1 MHIHRGSQR
10 ATIAIVGGESLLG
23 KEVHELLESRKVPAT
38 LKLVA
43 AIEVEEA
50 PKGAASIL
58 TRGPAS
64 GMDEPLVMASIELA
78 DLGSARVVILAGS
91 KASSEKAYQKI
102 RGATPAPAVV
112 APAVI
117 DVSGGLEDLAEARL
131 RAPMVEA
138 PGFDA
143 GFDSKDAVQ
152 TIAHPAAIALALL
165 LTHLQKAGAIRRS
178 VVEIFEP
185 VSERGQAGI
194 EELQKQAVALLSF
207 KPLPKDVFDAQ
218 VSFNM
223 LSQYGSESPLALE
236 EIEQK
241 IDRHLASLLA
251 ATGAP
256 MPSLRLIQA
265 PVFHGYS
272 ISAWVEF
279 EESPGLDDL
288 VQALASAHIDVR
300 TSDHEPPTNVG
311 VAGLGGIT
319 VGAIRQDRNQPR
331 AWWFWAVADN
341 LQIAAENAWEVA
353 RGYLDAH

>member
-1 MHIHRGSQR
+1 MHTHRSSQGGSPR
-10 ATIAIVGGESLLG
+10 STIAIVGGESLLG
-23 KEVHELLESRKVPAT
+23 KEVHELLESRKVHAT

-43 AIEVEEA
+43 AIEVEDA
-50 PKGAASIL
+50 PKGVASIL
-58 TRGPAS
+58 TRGPTSA
-64 GMDEPLVMASIELA
+64 MDEPLVMASIELA

-91 KASSEKAYQKI
+91 KASSLKAYEKI
-102 RGATPAPAVV
+102 RGAQP

-117 DVSGGLEDLAEARL
+117 DLSGGLEDLAEARL
-131 RAPMVEA
+131 RAPMVEPSGGHA
-138 PGFDA
+138 KEG
-143 GFDSKDAVQ
+143 VQ

-178 VVEIFEP
+178 VTEIFEP

-223 LSQYGSESPLALE
+223 LSQYGSDAPLSIE

-251 ATGAP
+251 SSGAP

-272 ISAWVEF
+272 VSAWVEF
-279 EESPGLDDL
+279 EESLEMDA
-288 VQALASAHIDVR
+288 VFQSLASANIDVR
-300 TSDHEPPTNVG
+300 TRDHEPPTNVG
-311 VAGLGGIT
+311 VAGQGGIT
-319 VGAIRQDRNQPR
+319 VGSIAQDRNQPR
-331 AWWFWAVADN
+331 AWWFWVVADN

-353 RGYLDAH
+353 RGYLE

>member
-1 MHIHRGSQR
+1 MHAHRSSQR
-10 ATIAIVGGESLLG
+10 GTIAIVGGESLLG
-23 KEVHELLESRKVPAT
+23 KEVHELLESRKAPAI

-43 AIEVEEA
+43 AIEVEDA
-50 PKGAASIL
+50 PKGVAAIL

-64 GMDEPLVMASIELA
+64 GADEPLVMASIELA

-102 RGATPAPAVV
+102 RGAKPAPAVV
-112 APAVI
+112 

-131 RAPMVEA
+131 RAPMVEP
-138 PGFDA
+138 PGFDTV
-143 GFDSKDAVQ
+143 SDAVQ

-165 LTHLQKAGAIRRS
+165 LTHLQKVGAIRRS

-223 LSQYGSESPLALE
+223 LSQYGSDAPLSLGD
-236 EIEQK
+236 IEQK

-251 ATGAP
+251 ATAAP

-279 EESPGLDDL
+279 EESPGMDAIF
-288 VQALASAHIDVR
+288 QALASANIDVR
-300 TSDHEPPTNVG
+300 TRDHEPPTNVG
-311 VAGLGGIT
+311 VAGQGGIT
-319 VGAIRQDRNQPR
+319 VGSITQDRNQPR
-331 AWWFWAVADN
+331 AWWFWVVADN
-341 LQIAAENAWEVA
+341 LQIAAENTWEVV
-353 RGYLDAH
+353 RGYFDAD

>member
-1 MHIHRGSQR
+1 MHTHRGSPR

-23 KEVHELLESRKVPAT
+23 KEVHELLESRKAPAT

-43 AIEVEEA
+43 AIEVDDA
-50 PKGAASIL
+50 PKGVASIL
-58 TRGPAS
+58 TRGAE
-64 GMDEPLVMASIELA
+64 EPLVMASIELA

-102 RGATPAPAVV
+102 RGAKP

-117 DVSGGLEDLAEARL
+117 DLSGGLEDLAEARL
-131 RAPMVEA
+131 RAPMVEP
-138 PGFDA
+138 PGFEASLDT
-143 GFDSKDAVQ
+143 KTAVQ

-178 VVEIFEP
+178 VVEFFEP

-207 KPLPKDVFDAQ
+207 KPLPKEIFDAQ

-223 LSQYGSESPLALE
+223 LSQYGSDAPLSLD

-251 ATGAP
+251 AEWRSYAVAASHPGARVP
-256 MPSLRLIQA
+256 RLQ
-265 PVFHGYS
+265 H
-272 ISAWVEF
+272 
-279 EESPGLDDL
+279 L
-288 VQALASAHIDVR
+288 
-300 TSDHEPPTNVG
+300 
-311 VAGLGGIT
+311 GLGRI
-319 VGAIRQDRNQPR
+319 
-331 AWWFWAVADN
+331 
-341 LQIAAENAWEVA
+341 
-353 RGYLDAH
+353 